1 MSMRQFQSQSASFI
15 AVSAMLMLIMLVFP
29 SVIPASPPASAV
41 PKMRPYAGVGILQL
55 NVFPGGGLP
64 SEPLYLYEE
73 PALSRIGQ
81 LNTTKPPSQ
90 EWIFGSGSP
99 VVSLI
104 VMARKGKWLLVTYD
118 DAGREAWL
126 APGRQG
132 HFQPWDAF
140 LKRHALRMLPGLQKR
155 FYQLSQQPGAEVMFS
170 VTPRQVFRVLKVEGD
185 WLMVMADQKNLGW
198 LRWRDDD
205 GRLLVGLEQAS
216 R

>member
-1 MSMRQFQSQSASFI
+1 MRQSQIQCAGFI

-29 SVIPASPPASAV
+29 SALSASPPASVV

-55 NVFPGGGLP
+55 NVTP
-64 SEPLYLYEE
+64 SDRLSAEPLYLYEE
-73 PALSRIGQ
+73 PALSRIGP
-81 LNTTKPPSQ
+81 LNTARPPSQ
-90 EWIFGSGSP
+90 EWIFGSGSQ
-99 VVSLI
+99 VMSLI
-104 VMARKGKWLLVTYD
+104 VMARKGTWLLVTYD

-132 HFQPWDAF
+132 HFQSWDAF
-140 LKRHALRMLPGLQKR
+140 LKGQALRMLPGLQKR
-155 FYQLSQQPGAEVMFS
+155 FYQLCKQPGADVMFS
-170 VTPRQVFRVLKVEGD
+170 VTPKQIFRVLRVDGD
-185 WLMVMADQKNLGW
+185 WLMVMVDQKNLGW